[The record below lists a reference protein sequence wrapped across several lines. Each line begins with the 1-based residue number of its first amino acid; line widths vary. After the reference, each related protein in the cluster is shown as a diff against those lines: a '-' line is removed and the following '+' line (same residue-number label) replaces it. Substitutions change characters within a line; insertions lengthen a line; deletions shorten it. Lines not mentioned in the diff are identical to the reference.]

1 MAGWTFNTLKDA
13 PTDGPEI
20 SALGI
25 VFTAVALIVVILR
38 VYVRGFMV
46 KAFGVDDGIIVATW
60 FASCG
65 FAVVTVI
72 QTKWGL
78 GLKKL
83 DDMPEENYYNFL
95 LLQFIGAPFYISSI
109 LGFKLSLL
117 VSYLRFMAAGLWHKV
132 TVGVAIACT
141 LFHLSFL
148 LAQINLCTP
157 IRKQWDASVTGGS
170 CIPAVPMYTTMASI
184 TIVFDVVVMLLP
196 FPTLVQ
202 LRIANRKKIVLLGL
216 FAMGT
221 FISIIQIVRIQTIK
235 SLTVLTDS
243 GALIMWSTVENNLG
257 IIVASI
263 PTLAPLVRYFNEQS
277 RIGSKSRGKSNGESG
292 YVLQSSTFRNKLSRR
307 SGVEALGS
315 GIDQRDG
322 ASSDSEEQG
331 IVRKT
336 DITITSSDKI
346 PDDEQVTPGRFHAIF
361 LPQSVH

>member
-83 DDMPEENYYNFL
+83 DDMPAENYYNFL

-117 VSYLRFMAAGLWHKV
+117 VSYLRFMAAGLWHK
-132 TVGVAIACT
+132 
-141 LFHLSFL
+141 
-148 LAQINLCTP
+148 

-336 DITITSSDKI
+336 DITITSSDKV
-346 PDDEQVTPGRFHAIF
+346 PDDEQVTPGRFHAM
-361 LPQSVH
+361 

>member
-132 TVGVAIACT
+132 T
-141 LFHLSFL
+141 
-148 LAQINLCTP
+148 
-157 IRKQWDASVTGGS
+157 IRKQWDASVTEGS

-336 DITITSSDKI
+336 DITITSSDKV
-346 PDDEQVTPGRFHAIF
+346 PDDEQVTPGRFHAM
-361 LPQSVH
+361 